1 LTDHH
6 LIEGITMTTTRYA
19 RPPNADR
26 GTPARVRR
34 VRPADA
40 GSRCRCI
47 ATNGTS
53 TASLRHLAP
62 IRDGVDGVID

>member
-1 LTDHH
+1 

-19 RPPNADR
+19 RPPNTDR
-26 GTPARVRR
+26 GTVRR

-47 ATNGTS
+47 ATNGAS